1 MIKTK
6 HLYLVIM
13 GMIFLLTQCK
23 KDISESIES
32 DFVKSK
38 VEVVKGKRAFYYWKT
53 LMQFD
58 EADKDIA
65 DNLNLAT
72 MYVRYF
78 DISWSYTR
86 GGIPVG
92 VLNADKYD
100 FDEASATFGARN
112 IIPTV
117 FITNEVFKNI
127 KEEELKELAYKTSL
141 KIEQISAELENLYYE
156 TNKGKAGDKKI
167 QFSFDDL
174 IAEVQIDCDWT
185 ASTRDKYFKFL
196 KILDKEIEEP
206 LSCTVRLHQYRDR
219 KLMGIPPLDRGLLM
233 CYNVADVQR
242 YDTKNAIIDGS
253 IVKQY
258 VIDTPYPIKLDIG
271 LPLFSWAAWYRGQE
285 FKGLVS
291 GWNSKDAANTNL
303 YKKSIANQYVV
314 SKVALLGNYYLRE
327 GDVLRWD
334 NSNKAEI
341 EKTIAI
347 LSDKIDLSASRIAF
361 FDWETEKIKQHE
373 NELETY
379 YSSFE

>member
-13 GMIFLLTQCK
+13 GMIFLFTQCK

-32 DFVKSK
+32 EIVKSR
-38 VEVVKGKRAFYYWKT
+38 VDIVKGKRAIYYWKT

-58 EADKDIA
+58 EADKQMA

-72 MYVRYF
+72 MYIRYF

-92 VLNADKYD
+92 VLNVDKYD
-100 FDEASATFGARN
+100 FDEASATFGTRN

-127 KEEELKELAYKTSL
+127 KEGELKLLAYKTSL

-156 TNKGKAGDKKI
+156 TNKGKAGDNNK
-167 QFSFDDL
+167 QYAFDDL
-174 IAEVQIDCDWT
+174 IVEVQIDCDWT
-185 ASTRDKYFKFL
+185 ASTKDKYFMFL
-196 KILDKEIEEP
+196 EILDKEMEEP

-242 YDTKNAIIDGS
+242 YDTKNAIIDAN
-253 IVKQY
+253 IVQQY
-258 VIDTPYPIKLDIG
+258 VIDDPYPIRLDVG
-271 LPLFSWAAWYRGQE
+271 LPMFSWAAWYRGQE

-291 GWNSKDAANTNL
+291 GWNNKDAANKNL
-303 YKKSIANQYVV
+303 YKKSIDNQYIV
-314 SKVALLGNYYLRE
+314 SKDAELGNYYLRE

-347 LSDKIDLSASRIAF
+347 LNDKIDLSASRIAF